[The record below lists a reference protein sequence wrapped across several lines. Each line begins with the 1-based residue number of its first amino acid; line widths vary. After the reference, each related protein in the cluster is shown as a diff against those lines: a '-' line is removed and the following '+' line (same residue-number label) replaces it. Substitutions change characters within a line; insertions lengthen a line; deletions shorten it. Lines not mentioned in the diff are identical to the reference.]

1 MDKKF
6 EKPKYFIGSDR
17 NTDLIVYL
25 IKDIFLLTIWVKMHK
40 YTIIS
45 YIMEFEWN
53 IWYLILF

>member
-25 IKDIFLLTIWVKMHK
+25 IKDIFLLTI
-40 YTIIS
+40 
-45 YIMEFEWN
+45 
-53 IWYLILF
+53 